1 MNKKTRYALI
11 AILVLLGIVYVFKFS
26 KNWKTVKIG
35 SDEIAIQDTAS
46 IDHLFLADKNG
57 HTIDLKKQANNE
69 WKVND
74 KMMADAAKVNLLLAT
89 IHDMRVQRP
98 IDETQHNTVVA
109 DLSSRGIKI
118 ECYSKDENIK
128 TFYIGSETADKI
140 GTFYYEAA
148 KSEPLIVHIPGFVG
162 YLTPR
167 FIISEIKWKDKLVF
181 DDDIQSI
188 ESIELTYPTQ
198 PNLSFIIRNKQLL
211 DKQNNVIP
219 TDSNKLKFYLN
230 SFKGLYHE
238 AYLDFATEKE
248 IDSIKKSTPFCS
260 ILLKRTNKQATSLK
274 LYLKKADKRTKEQ
287 FDQNNNPIQT
297 DAERFW
303 GIVDDEN
310 ELVSIQT
317 FNFGKILKTKLDL
330 IN

>member
-1 MNKKTRYALI
+1 MNKKTRLALI
-11 AILVLLGIVYVFKFS
+11 GILILLAIVYVFKFS

-35 SDEIAIQDTAS
+35 SDEISIQDTAI
-46 IDHLFLADKNG
+46 IDHVFLADKNG

-69 WKVND
+69 WKVNN
-74 KMMADAAKVNLLLAT
+74 KFNADASKINLLLAT

-118 ECYSKDENIK
+118 ECYSKEENIK

-140 GTFYYEAA
+140 GTFYYETS

-167 FIISEIKWKDKLVF
+167 FVISEIKWKDKLVF
-181 DDDIQSI
+181 DDDLQSI
-188 ESIELTYPTQ
+188 ESIEMTYP
-198 PNLSFIIRNKQLL
+198 NNADLSFKIINKQLL
-211 DKQNNVIP
+211 DKQNNLLEA
-219 TDSNKLKFYLN
+219 DSNQLKFYLN

-238 AYLDFATEKE
+238 AYLDFATAKE
-248 IDSIKKSTPFCS
+248 IDSIKKSIPFCWL
-260 ILLKRTNKQATSLK
+260 ILKRKNKQETSLK

-287 FDQNNNPIQT
+287 FDQNNMPVKT

-303 GIVDDEN
+303 GIIDDEN

-330 IN
+330 SK